1 MNYTN
6 HAHGD
11 SILLRE
17 DNLWSVWFNVDV
29 DLILLPCLRVET
41 LVHTT
46 KKKSQCSLIVIEILR
61 ETSPLQIKTKYV
73 FQVNQNKVIFYQK
86 IMNSTLFM
94 VKALLFAS
102 AMFMASVGLVKGT
115 VLGCWRYLLSL
126 KISAAFLTFSTS
138 SEPIGT
144 QPVPWSHFRSAL

>member
-6 HAHGD
+6 RAHGD

-46 KKKSQCSLIVIEILR
+46 KN
-61 ETSPLQIKTKYV
+61 KTTV
-73 FQVNQNKVIFYQK
+73 FIDSIRDLKRDISIANQNQVCIPSKQK

-102 AMFMASVGLVKGT
+102 AMFMASVVLVKGT
-115 VLGCWRYLLSL
+115 VLGCWRYFLSL

-138 SEPIGT
+138 REPIGT
-144 QPVPWSHFRSAL
+144 QPIPWSHFRSAL